1 MVKGWQKPITGES
14 LPQLN
19 LLSKEDLLLLLF
31 YARDAGP
38 GVADVGGFLADI
50 ILDDNPKC

>member
-31 YARDAGP
+31 YARDAEP

-50 ILDDNPKC
+50 IIG